1 MSSPRRT
8 ECSKNSKVL
17 LLAETLGNIQV
28 HYSGS
33 AAVPFWK
40 SMAINAT
47 IASRPLASLLD

>member
-28 HYSGS
+28 QYSGS